1 MDKNK
6 LYSAIEHTIIKWTLD
21 GTKTAGSLTREIML
35 LVEQMDKEQMDFI
48 KKCIKAYW
56 EYHSNRTHPDNQ
68 NDWNISQSIIND
80 TLSKQQENV

>member
-1 MDKNK
+1 MNKDK
-6 LYSAIEHTIIKWTLD
+6 LYTAIEMAILRWRID
-21 GTKTAGSLTREIML
+21 GTRTVGSLTREIML
-35 LVEQMDKEQMDFI
+35 LVERMDKEQLDFI

-80 TLSKQQENV
+80 TLSKQQES